1 VSTAASAGDAA
12 SAKPGRRPRVAAGP
26 SGLFDRPLVVVTG
39 KGGVGK
45 STVAAALGLAAA
57 GRGLRT
63 IIAEVARRDDVSRVL
78 GGTGVHEDELAPNL
92 HHISIDPQDAMEEY
106 LVDQLPSRALA
117 DVLVSSRAFA
127 YFAAATPGLRELL
140 SVGKV
145 WELAQADRRTPG
157 ARSYDLVVLDAPATG
172 HSVGVLAA
180 PRTFAD
186 TALVGRIARQGR
198 MIDAMLSDPAQTAV
212 VAVAS
217 PEETPVNETLA
228 LQQALPH
235 AVGLELG
242 LIVANGVLPDRF
254 DTAEAGAL
262 QDAPPVPPVRAALTA
277 HARARAQRA
286 QLARLRRGAR
296 AGGVRVV
303 TLPFVSAP
311 MLDATRIEPLVR
323 ALERVL

>member
-1 VSTAASAGDAA
+1 VSTAAPADDAA
-12 SAKPGRRPRVAAGP
+12 NAQPGERPRARASA
-26 SGLFDRPLVVVTG
+26 SGLLDRPLVVVTG

-57 GRGLRT
+57 RRGLRT

-78 GGTGVHEDELAPNL
+78 GGAGVHEDELAPNL
-92 HHISIDPQDAMEEY
+92 HHISIDPQDALEEY
-106 LVDQLPSRALA
+106 LADQLPSRALA

-157 ARSYDLVVLDAPATG
+157 ARPYDLVVLDAPATG
-172 HSVGVLAA
+172 HSVGVLVA

-186 TALVGRIARQGR
+186 AARVGRVARQGR
-198 MIDAMLSDPAQTAV
+198 TIDAMLSDPARTGV
-212 VAVAS
+212 VAVAR
-217 PEETPVNETLA
+217 PEEMPVNETLA
-228 LQQALPH
+228 LQDALPD
-235 AVGLELG
+235 AVGPELG
-242 LIVANGVLPDRF
+242 LIVANGLLPDRF
-254 DTAEAGAL
+254 TAADVGAL
-262 QDAPPVPPVRAALTA
+262 RDAPPDPAVRAALTA
-277 HARARAQRA
+277 HARARGQRA

-296 AGGVRVV
+296 VPVV

-311 MLDATRIEPLVR
+311 MLDARRIEPLVR